1 MTRLDDS
8 KKRLEEAMSRLEKTV
23 EARLRA
29 NGADKEAAA
38 ALLRARSDY
47 AALKQV
53 TDTVRGRLDDTI
65 VRLET
70 VIEA

>member
-29 NGADKEAAA
+29 NDADKEAAA
-38 ALLRARSDY
+38 ALMRARSDY

-65 VRLET
+65 VRLES